1 MAHKRYNIT
10 SFDEAYKLGL
20 NYIDIPSKRNAKKL
34 FEYPVF
40 EYPVFEY
47 PAPEHATSSRWLMNE
62 ETLRHTLE
70 YIFNGLAHNCYML
83 CIGNDNKKVFY
94 KLDCLDT
101 PMPERFES
109 AVNQQLQKLGS
120 NKLITGDQRDIIRKR
135 AKPPVRIMQCIVKP
149 RNKEKGEG
157 EESENTNEYIELL
170 DDLSLP
176 SGVFILNLTDAVI
189 LRRDNH
195 EPFPMVTGDKMLPAE
210 FCHRHYLPIMSL
222 SGEKKYSDIPFPNY
236 DDLFI
241 VLGKKDMKFGENI
254 VNWDDKQIH
263 KAVFRGGPS
272 GCGYTAETN
281 QRVKLVGMQSPLL
294 DVKIVG
300 KGKTIDSNSIKF
312 DPVHGLGMLNTGI
325 KPGGFKTM
333 AEQSNYKYIIHI
345 DGNVHAYRL
354 LSTMMTGSLILRVE
368 SPYIS
373 WVDHLIESGK
383 HYLMVKSD
391 LSDLLKIIKWC
402 EKHPDKAREIA
413 EAGREFAQMA
423 LTREFVG
430 KSVEK
435 IFWSLPFMSDKSR
448 IKTEKQLKMAVRNKT
463 RKRTKKEV
471 VKEELV
477 KEEKEEEKEE
487 VKEEKKE
494 ESVKEEKKEE
504 SVKEEKEEKQKKP
517 RCPKGQHRNKKTGEC
532 EPVK

>member
-1 MAHKRYNIT
+1 MFNFLTSIYILKMANKRYIT
-10 SFDEAYKLGL
+10 NFDEAFKLGL
-20 NYIDIPSKRNAKKL
+20 NYIDIPSKKNAHVNKL
-34 FEYPVF
+34 FEDHQ
-40 EYPVFEY
+40 Y
-47 PAPEHATSSRWLMNE
+47 PAPEHATSSRWLINE
-62 ETLRHTLE
+62 ESLRHTLE

-83 CIGNDNKKVFY
+83 CIGKDNKKVFY
-94 KLDCLDT
+94 KLDCLET
-101 PMPERFES
+101 PMPERFE
-109 AVNQQLQKLGS
+109 AALNKQLQKLGS

-149 RNKEKGEG
+149 RNKEKEKGEDD
-157 EESENTNEYIELL
+157 ETETTNEYIELL
-170 DDLSLP
+170 SDLSLP
-176 SGVFILNLTDAVI
+176 PGVFILNLTDAVI

-195 EPFPMVTGDKMLPAE
+195 EPFPMVTGDKMLPDE
-210 FCHRHYLPIMSL
+210 FCHRHHLPIMSL

-281 QRVKLVGMQSPLL
+281 QRIKLVSMQSPLL

-312 DPVHGLGMLNTGI
+312 DPIHGLGMLNTGL
-325 KPGGFKTM
+325 KPGSFKTM

-368 SPYIS
+368 SPYVS

-423 LTREFVG
+423 LTREFVA

-448 IKTEKQLKMAVRNKT
+448 IKTEKHLKMAVRNKT
-463 RKRTKKEV
+463 RKRSKKRV
-471 VKEELV
+471 I
-477 KEEKEEEKEE
+477 
-487 VKEEKKE
+487 KE
-494 ESVKEEKKEE
+494 ESVKEEKEEKEASVKEAKEE
-504 SVKEEKEEKQKKP
+504 SEKEEKEEKQKKP

-532 EPVK
+532 EPSK

>member
-1 MAHKRYNIT
+1 MFNFLTSIYIFKMANKRYIT
-10 SFDEAYKLGL
+10 NFDEAFKLGL
-20 NYIDIPSKRNAKKL
+20 NYIDNPRETNAKKL
-34 FEYPVF
+34 
-40 EYPVFEY
+40 FEY
-47 PAPEHATSSRWLMNE
+47 PAPEHATSSRWLINE

-83 CIGNDNKKVFY
+83 CIGKDNKKVFY
-94 KLDCLDT
+94 KLDCLET
-101 PMPERFES
+101 PMPERFE
-109 AVNQQLQKLGS
+109 AALNQNLQKLGS

-149 RNKEKGEG
+149 RNKEKEKGEDD
-157 EESENTNEYIELL
+157 ETETTNEYIELL
-170 DDLSLP
+170 ADLSLP
-176 SGVFILNLTDAVI
+176 PGVFILNLTDAVI

-210 FCHRHYLPIMSL
+210 FCHRHHLPIMSL

-272 GCGYTAETN
+272 GCGYTAKTN
-281 QRVKLVGMQSPLL
+281 QRIKLVGMQSPLL

-312 DPVHGLGMLNTGI
+312 DPVYGLGMLNTGL
-325 KPGGFKTM
+325 KPGGFKSM

-448 IKTEKQLKMAVRNKT
+448 IKTEKHLKMAVRNKT
-463 RKRTKKEV
+463 RKRTKKRV
-471 VKEELV
+471 IKEESV

-487 VKEEKKE
+487 KK

>member
-1 MAHKRYNIT
+1 
-10 SFDEAYKLGL
+10 
-20 NYIDIPSKRNAKKL
+20 
-34 FEYPVF
+34 
-40 EYPVFEY
+40 
-47 PAPEHATSSRWLMNE
+47 
-62 ETLRHTLE
+62 
-70 YIFNGLAHNCYML
+70 
-83 CIGNDNKKVFY
+83 
-94 KLDCLDT
+94 
-101 PMPERFES
+101 
-109 AVNQQLQKLGS
+109 
-120 NKLITGDQRDIIRKR
+120 
-135 AKPPVRIMQCIVKP
+135 
-149 RNKEKGEG
+149 
-157 EESENTNEYIELL
+157 
-170 DDLSLP
+170 
-176 SGVFILNLTDAVI
+176 
-189 LRRDNH
+189 
-195 EPFPMVTGDKMLPAE
+195 
-210 FCHRHYLPIMSL
+210 MSL

-254 VNWDDKQIH
+254 VNWNDKQIH

-281 QRVKLVGMQSPLL
+281 QRIKLVGMQSPLL
-294 DVKIVG
+294 DAKIVG

-312 DPVHGLGMLNTGI
+312 DPVHGLGMLNTGL
-325 KPGGFKTM
+325 KPGGFKSM

-402 EKHPDKAREIA
+402 EKHPEKAREIA

-448 IKTEKQLKMAVRNKT
+448 IKTEKHLKIAVRNKT
-463 RKRTKKEV
+463 RKIKKED
-471 VKEELV
+471 KR
-477 KEEKEEEKEE
+477 K
-487 VKEEKKE
+487 
-494 ESVKEEKKEE
+494 
-504 SVKEEKEEKQKKP
+504 
-517 RCPKGQHRNKKTGEC
+517 
-532 EPVK
+532 

>member
-1 MAHKRYNIT
+1 MANIT
-10 SFDEAYKLGL
+10 NFDEAFKLGL
-20 NYIDIPSKRNAKKL
+20 NYIDNPRETNAKKL
-34 FEYPVF
+34 
-40 EYPVFEY
+40 FEY
-47 PAPEHATSSRWLMNE
+47 PAPEHATSSRWLINE

-70 YIFNGLAHNCYML
+70 YIFRGLAHNCYML
-83 CIGNDNKKVFY
+83 CIGKDNKKVFY
-94 KLDCLDT
+94 KLDCLET
-101 PMPERFES
+101 PMPERFE
-109 AVNQQLQKLGS
+109 AALNQNLQKLGS

-135 AKPPVRIMQCIVKP
+135 AQPPVRIMQCIVKP
-149 RNKEKGEG
+149 RNKEKGE
-157 EESENTNEYIELL
+157 EPESPNEYIELL
-170 DDLSLP
+170 ADLSLP
-176 SGVFILNLTDAVI
+176 PGVFILNLTDAVI

-210 FCHRHYLPIMSL
+210 FCHRNHLPIMSL

-272 GCGYTAETN
+272 GCGYTAKTN
-281 QRVKLVGMQSPLL
+281 QRIKLVGMQSPLL

-312 DPVHGLGMLNTGI
+312 DPIHGLGMLNTGL

-402 EKHPDKAREIA
+402 EKHPEKAREIA

-448 IKTEKQLKMAVRNKT
+448 IKTEKHLKMAVRNKT
-463 RKRTKKEV
+463 RKRSKTRV
-471 VKEELV
+471 MKEESVEKEESV
-477 KEEKEEEKEE
+477 KEEKE

-494 ESVKEEKKEE
+494 ESVKEPTGA
-504 SVKEEKEEKQKKP
+504 QKKP